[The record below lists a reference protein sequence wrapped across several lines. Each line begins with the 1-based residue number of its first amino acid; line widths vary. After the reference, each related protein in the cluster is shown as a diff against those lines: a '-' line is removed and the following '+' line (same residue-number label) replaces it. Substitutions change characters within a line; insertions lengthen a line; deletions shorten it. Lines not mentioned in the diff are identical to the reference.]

1 MLNNYSKRSS
11 IFYPAE
17 NVKGISKRDK
27 ALNSIH
33 MSQQNP
39 WVYLLMVYRCAVTL
53 FIHFVDCG
61 FGSLDN
67 RMQHVKSTQPY
78 F

>member
-1 MLNNYSKRSS
+1 
-11 IFYPAE
+11 
-17 NVKGISKRDK
+17 
-27 ALNSIH
+27 

-78 F
+78 FQNVFRITNSVHNYI

>member
-1 MLNNYSKRSS
+1 
-11 IFYPAE
+11 
-17 NVKGISKRDK
+17 
-27 ALNSIH
+27 

-78 F
+78 FQMCLELKILFLTTFKWANTG

>member
-1 MLNNYSKRSS
+1 MCL
-11 IFYPAE
+11 I
-17 NVKGISKRDK
+17 
-27 ALNSIH
+27 
-33 MSQQNP
+33 
-39 WVYLLMVYRCAVTL
+39 LMVYRCAVTL

-78 F
+78 FQNVFRITNSVPNYI